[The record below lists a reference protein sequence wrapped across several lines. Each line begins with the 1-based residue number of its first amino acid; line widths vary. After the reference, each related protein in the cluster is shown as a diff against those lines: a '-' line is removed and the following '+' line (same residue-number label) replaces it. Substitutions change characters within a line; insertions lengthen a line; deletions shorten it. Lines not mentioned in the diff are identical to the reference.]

1 MLNAKQVIFILLI
14 VIFLTYFI
22 SGFVIFFLNGYGPIE
37 IIDNYSI
44 GFTLTAFLENYP
56 QRYLSLGIAAAIS
69 LFIAIAFIALAR
81 PKQSL
86 HGNARFA
93 SFGEIKNKMNLLG
106 DQGLIIGK
114 LNNKFL
120 RFDAPE
126 FISLG
131 APTRSGKGVSVVIP
145 NLLEWDESA
154 VVLDIKKEC
163 FDITSKYRK
172 DILKQQVYLFNPFEE
187 ETHCYNPLSY
197 ISMYD
202 TINRDNDLMD
212 FANMLYPLIGS
223 DTTVFF
229 NQHAQ
234 NLFIGLCY
242 LYHDLSSTQL
252 GQEFLKENS
261 LELEFSMYGILTLS
275 QGFSLKSE
283 EFGDDAADE
292 ISGFDTT
299 IDYLI
304 FLNLLSSD
312 TIERLKSYLD
322 IASANTK
329 SGVESSFAAPLL
341 IYRNK
346 TIRNATIRSDFD
358 FNDLR
363 KKRITIYLGIT
374 PDKLAMAR
382 PILNIFFAQ
391 LIAINTKVLPQKDK
405 SLNYKCLL
413 LMDEFSAPGT
423 INILQKSVSYMAGYG
438 LKMLT
443 IFQSTSQLENHPPE
457 GYGKE
462 GAKTLLQNHAI
473 KIWYAPDDEDV
484 AESLS
489 RRLGYITFKSTSKS
503 HSSSSGFGRASQG
516 RNESD
521 QKRALMLPQELLEL
535 PFDKQLITKA
545 NHKPILC
552 NKVMYYKDP
561 YFINKLKKVSKA
573 LRKGG
578 NKPTKQ
584 DLENAIFDNEL
595 NIFIPSQRSTN
606 G

>member
-1 MLNAKQVIFILLI
+1 MLNTKQIIFILLGI
-14 VIFLTYFI
+14 VFLTYFI
-22 SGFVIFFLNGYGPIE
+22 AGAIIFLLNGYGLMD

-44 GFTLTAFLENYP
+44 GFTATAFLENYP
-56 QRYLSLGIAAAIS
+56 GRFLSLGIAVGIS
-69 LFIAIAFIALAR
+69 SIITFGLMLLTR
-81 PKQSL
+81 PKKSL
-86 HGNARFA
+86 HGDARFA
-93 SFGEIKNKMNLLG
+93 SYGEIKNKMNLLG
-106 DQGLIIGK
+106 EQGLIIGK

-131 APTRSGKGVSVVIP
+131 APTRSGKGISIVIP
-145 NLLEWDESA
+145 NLLEWSESA
-154 VVLDIKKEC
+154 VVMDIKKEC

-172 DILKQQVYLFNPFEE
+172 DILKQEVYLFNPFES

-197 ISMYD
+197 IDMFD

-212 FANMLYPLIGS
+212 FANMLYPLIGN

-242 LYHDLSSTQL
+242 LYHDMTSTKE
-252 GQEFLKENS
+252 GQDFLKEHSINI
-261 LELEFSMYGILTLS
+261 EFSMYGILTLS
-275 QGFSLKSE
+275 QGFSISDEGAL
-283 EFGDDAADE
+283 GDDDSA

-299 IDYLI
+299 IEYLI
-304 FLNLLSSD
+304 FLELLSND

-363 KKRITIYLGIT
+363 KKKMTIYIGIT

-391 LIAINTKVLPQKDK
+391 LIATNTKILPQKDRSMK
-405 SLNYKCLL
+405 YKCLL
-413 LMDEFSAPGT
+413 LLDEFTAAGT

-443 IFQSTSQLENHPPE
+443 IFQSTSQLENQPPD

-473 KIWYAPDDEDV
+473 KIWFAPDDEDV

-489 RRLGYITFKSTSKS
+489 RRLGYTTVKSTSKS
-503 HSSSSGFGRASQG
+503 HNAPSGFGRSSQG
-516 RNESD
+516 RSESE

-535 PFDKQLITKA
+535 PYEQQLITKA
-545 NHKPILC
+545 NHKPIKC
-552 NKVMYYKDP
+552 KKIMYYKDP
-561 YFINKLKKVSKA
+561 YFIAKLKKVSPSLK
-573 LRKGG
+573 KVG
-578 NKPTKQ
+578 NIPKKQ
-584 DLENAIFDNEL
+584 ELENAILNNEL
-595 NIFIPSQRSTN
+595 NIFIPLQRSIN